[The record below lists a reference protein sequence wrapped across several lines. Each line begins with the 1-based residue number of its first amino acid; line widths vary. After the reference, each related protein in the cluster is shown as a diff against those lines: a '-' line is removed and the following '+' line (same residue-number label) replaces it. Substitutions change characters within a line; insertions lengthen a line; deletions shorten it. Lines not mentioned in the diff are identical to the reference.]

1 MDIGLFLLTG
11 SSPLKLA
18 LWELCYYRD
27 DELICVFKPR
37 KRQPEHIPFIFVW
50 YISFIT
56 SSGDLGSVRM
66 GDNSGI
72 IIL

>member
-18 LWELCYYRD
+18 LWGLCYYRD
-27 DELICVFKPR
+27 DELIRVFKPR
-37 KRQPEHIPFIFVW
+37 KRQPERPFIFVW
-50 YISFIT
+50 YISFIFN
-56 SSGDLGSVRM
+56 SGDLASA
-66 GDNSGI
+66 SGI